1 MRLSTFG
8 DTSVRMGCNA
18 CAVMAVMIVAIAAAL
33 SGVACAEPRT
43 EAANTPAIE
52 VNIARPS
59 TPMPTPMPTPTP
71 TPAPTLVPTMPPPL
85 VAFDSAALPVVEIG
99 GEVFDVEVVFTLEDR
114 SRGLSGR
121 DTLADGAGMLFVFES
136 GETSSF
142 WMRGMRFP
150 LDFVWIGD
158 ECTVVDIDAD
168 VPLAVGVSSP
178 PLYDSDFPARYNL
191 EIAAGKSAALGIEV
205 GDAVSF
211 SGFYGR
217 GVVC

>member
-1 MRLSTFG
+1 
-8 DTSVRMGCNA
+8 
-18 CAVMAVMIVAIAAAL
+18 MAVMVVAIAAAL

-59 TPMPTPMPTPTP
+59 TPMPTSMP
-71 TPAPTLVPTMPPPL
+71 TPAPTPVPTSVPTPVPATPPPL
-85 VAFDSAALPVVEIG
+85 VAFDSAALPIVEIG

-168 VPLAVGVSSP
+168 VPLAAGAIRP
-178 PLYDSDFPARYNL
+178 PMYDSDFPARYNL
-191 EIAAGKSAALGIEV
+191 EIAAGKSEALGIEV

-211 SGFYGR
+211 SGFYGS